1 MTRVLVAE
9 DDRVARD
16 LLCEILRV
24 EGFEVD
30 AVDDGAGA
38 IERAQAGRYDLVLS
52 DVRMDRRSGFDVLK
66 AFTGQAPETPVIL
79 ITAFGDVT
87 GAMEAIQRGAYDY
100 VSKPFNVEE
109 LRLTVARALERR
121 RLVAEQKAAASTAPP
136 TTKIEDIVGKSAVML
151 DVYKLV
157 ARVAGSSATVLVTG
171 ESGTGKELVAR
182 AIHTHSPR
190 AHAAFVPVNCTA
202 LSESL
207 LESELFGHAKGS
219 FTGAV
224 AAKRGL
230 FEIASGGTLFLDE
243 IGDMG
248 PKMQAQLLRTLQDGE
263 VRPVGT
269 TEAIRVDVRLVCATN
284 RDLEAEVRS
293 GKFREDLYFR
303 INVVTIKLPPL
314 RDRPGDIPILVSHF
328 LGKIGRRD
336 GRSVAA
342 LSGQAMPILM
352 KYAWPGNVREL
363 ENAIDRAVAVAK
375 DNIILPS
382 DLPPELGAGRKSVG
396 AAVADESAR
405 TPAPTVG
412 AAGSL
417 VDDRPTLAELERRYI
432 DLVLTE
438 CGGNKKKAAE
448 RLGIDRRTL
457 YRALERSGVD
467 AGTTDDDDDA

>member
-16 LLCEILRV
+16 LLCEILRA
-24 EGFEVD
+24 EHFEVD

-38 IERAQAGRYDLVLS
+38 IERAQAGRYDLVVS
-52 DVRMDRRSGFDVLK
+52 DVRMERSSGFDVLK
-66 AFTGQAPETPVIL
+66 AFTERSPGTPVIL

-121 RLVAEQKAAASTAPP
+121 RLIAEQKASPTQAP
-136 TTKIEDIVGKSAVML
+136 TTKIEDIVGKSAIML

-157 ARVAGSSATVLVTG
+157 ARVAASSATVLVTG

-190 AHAAFVPVNCTA
+190 ASDPFVPVNCTA

-207 LESELFGHAKGS
+207 LESELFGHARGA

-224 AAKRGL
+224 ASKRGL
-230 FEIASGGTLFLDE
+230 FEMAHQGTLFLDE

-263 VRPVGT
+263 IRPVGS
-269 TEAIRVDVRLVCATN
+269 TESITVDVRLVCATN
-284 RDLEAEVRS
+284 RDLEAEVKA

-314 RDRPGDIPILVSHF
+314 RERPGDIPILVAHF
-328 LGKIGRRD
+328 LAKLGLREGRAPATMSAD
-336 GRSVAA
+336 A
-342 LSGQAMPILM
+342 LQALM
-352 KYAWPGNVREL
+352 AYNWTGNVREL

-375 DNIILPS
+375 DGIILPS
-382 DLPPELGAGRKSVG
+382 DLPPEINARRRAGAVG
-396 AAVADESAR
+396 EATPSAR
-405 TPAPTVG
+405 G
-412 AAGSL
+412 GGL

-432 DLVLTE
+432 DLVLGE

-457 YRALERSGVD
+457 YRALERVGVD
-467 AGTTDDDDDA
+467 AGDEPGEETADE